1 MARGRRYSAEFK
13 QEAVTLVTD
22 DHPVQAV
29 ARQIGIPQ
37 GTLWRWVLDARA
49 ADSRPSPATDGM
61 VDAATHGAALKRKA
75 DLEQENEFLGKASA
89 FFAAKVR
96 P

>member
-13 QEAVTLVTD
+13 REAVSLVTEAT
-22 DHPVQAV
+22 PVQAV
-29 ARQIGIPQ
+29 ARQLGIPQ
-37 GTLWRWVLDARA
+37 GTRWRWVLDARA
-49 ADSRPSPATDGM
+49 ARVVAPLGGDAP
-61 VDAATHGAALKRKA
+61 VDAAAYQAALKRITE
-75 DLEQENEFLGKASA
+75 LERENEFLGKASA